1 MDEDRNAPATKGD
14 LKALEARML
23 SVETGMQNLE
33 ARLQTGIQN
42 VEARLQTSI
51 QELEARMKER
61 DEMQRSEAE
70 HRYDAVMEA
79 FRDSQTELLKA
90 FYSYAQGNDERVAST
105 ESEASSLKKRLAL
118 VESRVTELERRLIT
132 PPAA

>member
-14 LKALEARML
+14 LRALEARML
-23 SVETGMQNLE
+23 NLETGMQ
-33 ARLQTGIQN
+33 
-42 VEARLQTSI
+42 TSM

-61 DEMQRSEAE
+61 DEMQRSEAQ
-70 HRYDAVMEA
+70 HRFDAVMEA

-90 FYSYAQGNDERVAST
+90 FYSYAQGNDERAAST
-105 ESEASSLKKRLAL
+105 EAEASSLKKRLAL

-132 PPAA
+132 PPVA